1 MSAQTPARLPAIPRV
16 HTDNAALNRWMEAVT
31 ERLEVREGDRGS
43 ALEQVITRR
52 DLASMG
58 ITSAQW
64 TGADRTTSNV
74 GGVLVQQPDG
84 GYARIGMDAF
94 ADEIRKTKLYRD
106 LQLAIDD
113 VTRFDLVPDSIR
125 AILLNGIADEASRR
139 GADIQELKTR
149 VQSATESI
157 ASSVREVTAS
167 LDRSVAGIREV
178 SYANATANN
187 STAGK
192 ITQVQARIDTVGIA
206 AADIV
211 ATIYANVGALPPAG
225 VQGKFYQVGAGAPY
239 ALYRWD
245 GTAWVVGGAGTS
257 ATVEAT
263 MAATADR
270 ARGANAEYMVKVSA
284 GGHVAGFG
292 LSASED
298 PGGAGTSSF
307 AVQASTFSVVMPGL
321 SSAIPFGVDASGV
334 YINGSLRIGS
344 GVGTALGAIG
354 SGVSNAVVYA
364 YKRSASAPT
373 WVDSATSG
381 PGAVTWDFA
390 TGVITT
396 GSLLNSWSKTIPA
409 VDGNPLYVTVS
420 TASAST
426 ATDSIANTEW
436 ATPVKIT
443 QDGVSG
449 TAGLNV
455 GSPMLYQRN
464 ASGVTA
470 PTLPSASITYTF
482 SSGGMSGINNGWTAT
497 VPASG
502 GAYLWVTH
510 ATASS
515 TAASDSIGSGEWS
528 VATLMSSDGA
538 GGTPGSPGTR
548 GTVTTSI
555 GAYSDAAAAAK
566 VLAITGTN
574 PIVGDIVYYT
584 GGAKECTVA
593 GSPGTW
599 VAVAAFIDGSL
610 VATGTIASAKLAAGI
625 SITTSGYLDVTG
637 NTPSGVQ
644 ASGRFNTGSTA
655 EQGIFANSGT
665 TAFASAGVWGGTN
678 SLNTYGVRGSSGTL
692 AGTGVYGTATG
703 TGTAIEANSST
714 GTAFVATGTS
724 RFTGQ
729 ITSTYGA
736 GAPFVIAAG
745 AASYTVSNLNVHYL
759 GGYTSAGFLRLDGT
773 TSATGMTTSTN
784 IPNLNASF
792 LGGYT
797 SDNFLRRDS
806 SNSTSGMTATTLVT
820 NLNADYLDGY
830 NGDAYLRVTASSL
843 TSLGSTFDGH
853 LTITAAGSTIRIPFY
868 F

>member
-1 MSAQTPARLPAIPRV
+1 MSDQTPAKLPAIPRV

-52 DLASMG
+52 DLTSMG

-64 TGADRTTSNV
+64 SRADRVTTNV

-84 GYARIGMDAF
+84 GYARISLDAF
-94 ADEIRKTKLYRD
+94 ADEIRKTRLYRD

-113 VTRFDLVPDSIR
+113 VTRFNSVPDAIR
-125 AILLNGIADEASRR
+125 ALLLNGIADEAALR
-139 GADIQELKTR
+139 GADVRRMDSKF
-149 VQSATESI
+149 QSATESL
-157 ASSVREVTAS
+157 ASSITEVTAAVGS
-167 LDRSVAGIREV
+167 SVAGLREV
-178 SYANATANN
+178 VYANATEN
-187 STAGK
+187 SATASK
-192 ITQVQARIDTVGIA
+192 ITQVSARINEVA
-206 AADIV
+206 VSAADIV
-211 ATIYANVGALPPAG
+211 GTIYANVGALPAVG
-225 VQGKFYQVGAGAPY
+225 VQGKFYQVGSGAPY
-239 ALYRWD
+239 ALYRWT
-245 GTAWVVGGAGTS
+245 GSAWVTGGSGTT

-344 GVGTALGAIG
+344 GVGTELSAIG

-390 TGVITT
+390 TATITT

-409 VDGNPLYVTVS
+409 VDGNPLYVTAS

-426 ATDSIANTEW
+426 ATDSIADTEW

-443 QDGVSG
+443 QDGVNG

-455 GSPMLYQRN
+455 GSPTLYQRN
-464 ASGVTA
+464 ASNVTP

-510 ATASS
+510 ATASAT
-515 TAASDSIGSGEWS
+515 TATDTIGSGEWS
-528 VATLMSSDGA
+528 AATLMSSDGSA
-538 GGTPGSPGTR
+538 GTTGIR
-548 GTVTTSI
+548 GTIVTKI
-555 GAYSDAAAAAK
+555 VGAFTAAAAAAQISS
-566 VLAITGTN
+566 VATAAGATPTT
-574 PIVGDIVYYT
+574 PIKGDICYYT
-584 GGAKECTVA
+584 GGAQECTVA

-599 VAVAAFIDGSL
+599 AAVAAFIDGSL
-610 VATGTIASAKLAAGI
+610 VATGTIAAAQLSSSVSISTTGYVLA
-625 SITTSGYLDVTG
+625 SGNVT
-637 NTPSGVQ
+637 NSSVQ
-644 ASGRFNTGSTA
+644 ASGHFNTSFASQVGVVGRSGSTA
-655 EQGIFANSGT
+655 YN
-665 TAFASAGVWGGTN
+665 SAGVYGLT
-678 SLNTYGVRGSSGTL
+678 SYTLTYGVIGSAASG
-692 AGTGVYGTATG
+692 GWGVYGTATG
-703 TGTAIEANSST
+703 TGIGVLAEAGGTGNALQVSGKST
-714 GTAFVATGTS
+714 FS
-724 RFTGQ
+724 GQ
-729 ITSTYGA
+729 ITSTLANGT
-736 GAPFVIAAG
+736 APFVVASQTIVANLNATYFSNYSPSSFLFAG
-745 AASYTVSNLNVHYL
+745 ATAVNSSALNGIASS
-759 GGYTSAGFLRLDGT
+759 GFLRTDASNSM
-773 TSATGMTTSTN
+773 SATTL
-784 IPNLNASF
+784 IANLNASF
-792 LGGYT
+792 LGNYNT
-797 SDNFLRRDS
+797 ENYVRLVS
-806 SNSTSGMTATTLVT
+806 STGT
-820 NLNADYLDGY
+820 NLGTGFSGYLTVYG
-830 NGDAYLRVTASSL
+830 
-843 TSLGSTFDGH
+843 
-853 LTITAAGSTIRIPFY
+853 AGGTVKIPY
-868 F
+868 YV